1 VFDARFLVHHMV
13 VWLAARDGEKLPF
26 LDESEVDYPAE

>member
-1 VFDARFLVHHMV
+1 MV